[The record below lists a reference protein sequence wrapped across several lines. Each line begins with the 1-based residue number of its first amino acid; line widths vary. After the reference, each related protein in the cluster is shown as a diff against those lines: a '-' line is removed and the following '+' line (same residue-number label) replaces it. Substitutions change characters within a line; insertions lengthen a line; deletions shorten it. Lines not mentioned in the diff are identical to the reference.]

1 MFFSV
6 KDAGE
11 TRAEK
16 RLKEKARKESM
27 EAEMAAYLEKEASAS
42 TQDESAS
49 GLFARPRTGGS
60 ARSAARN
67 RIATPGEARGA
78 SGRRETGSSSAPTA
92 RLSTPGAGG
101 GGLRRTPKRRGG
113 I

>member
-27 EAEMAAYLEKEASAS
+27 EA
-42 TQDESAS
+42 
-49 GLFARPRTGGS
+49 
-60 ARSAARN
+60 
-67 RIATPGEARGA
+67 
-78 SGRRETGSSSAPTA
+78 
-92 RLSTPGAGG
+92 RL
-101 GGLRRTPKRRGG
+101 LLLL
-113 I
+113 

>member
-27 EAEMAAYLEKEASAS
+27 EA
-42 TQDESAS
+42 
-49 GLFARPRTGGS
+49 
-60 ARSAARN
+60 
-67 RIATPGEARGA
+67 
-78 SGRRETGSSSAPTA
+78 
-92 RLSTPGAGG
+92 RL
-101 GGLRRTPKRRGG
+101 LLL
-113 I
+113 

>member
-1 MFFSV
+1 
-6 KDAGE
+6 
-11 TRAEK
+11 
-16 RLKEKARKESM
+16 
-27 EAEMAAYLEKEASAS
+27 MAAYLEKEASES
-42 TQDESAS
+42 TKDEAAA

-78 SGRRETGSSSAPTA
+78 SGRQATGSSSAPTA
-92 RLSTPGAGG
+92 RLSTPGAGS